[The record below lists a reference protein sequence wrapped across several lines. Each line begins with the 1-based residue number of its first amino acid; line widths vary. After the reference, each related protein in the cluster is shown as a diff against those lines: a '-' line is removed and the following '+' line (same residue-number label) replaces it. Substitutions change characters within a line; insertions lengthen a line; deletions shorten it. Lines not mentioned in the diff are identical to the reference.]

1 MTRQIFQISIPGIS
15 IFPLQVTEILTTHN
29 FTTNAG
35 FAVQHRNHPGIV
47 RRSFI
52 YDTDHPI
59 TVDHAHFNL
68 GDTVVTSG
76 YSTVFPE
83 GIMIGTVD
91 DMADSNDGLSYL
103 LKVKLATDFGKV
115 SEVRVIARTGQREQK
130 ELEQKSLAQ

>member
-1 MTRQIFQISIPGIS
+1 MEHGDSRYAYLKDLP
-15 IFPLQVTEILTTHN
+15 
-29 FTTNAG
+29 
-35 FAVQHRNHPGIV
+35 R
-47 RRSFI
+47 
-52 YDTDHPI
+52 
-59 TVDHAHFNL
+59 HAEFNL